1 MPMCKHDLGY
11 KVKKERSLGIADIVL
26 RNRAYNKWQI
36 VKNNK
41 SQMVGQLPIRK
52 V

>member
-1 MPMCKHDLGY
+1 MCKRDLSY
-11 KVKKERSLGIADIVL
+11 KVKKERPLVITDIVL

-41 SQMVGQLPIRK
+41 LQVVDQLPIRK